1 MAEVALTVGGHL
13 YRLACHDGEEPALRA
28 AGRLLDERVSGL
40 KQAMGPGAG
49 EARLLLMAGLLLAGE
64 RLENAPPATV
74 ANPQGMDPQDMGV
87 LDALVERM
95 EKLAHT
101 LERAADAS

>member
-1 MAEVALTVGGHL
+1 MAEVSMTIGGHV

-28 AGRLLDERVSGL
+28 AGRLLDEKVSGL
-40 KQAMGPGAG
+40 KQAMGAAAG

-64 RLENAPPATV
+64 RLEHAPVMAPATPTSPD
-74 ANPQGMDPQDMGV
+74 AEA
-87 LDALVERM
+87 LDALVERI

-101 LERAADAS
+101 LERAAASD